1 MEMRIPSHVETE
13 NHQSDNEEDPHNN
26 DTSPPP
32 SPMRRSHRERRKV
45 MLDDYITCMSE
56 DVNDVGKVE
65 DPTSYKEAI
74 KSLNSFKWQV
84 VMEELKSMGSN
95 DVWDL
100 VEGS

>member
-1 MEMRIPSHVETE
+1 
-13 NHQSDNEEDPHNN
+13 
-26 DTSPPP
+26 
-32 SPMRRSHRERRKV
+32 
-45 MLDDYITCMSE
+45 MSE

-74 KSLNSFKWQV
+74 KSLNSSKWQV